1 MRICPEK
8 LPELLLCRS
17 TAPVGIGISRPCV
30 AAVLWAASAGC
41 NRARAKAGEAL
52 GGFYPPRGKPTRRET
67 HPGTAGAGPWSSR
80 RHRSAARAPPCWG
93 GNAKFLQQR
102 TLNNSFQEEPWVF
115 LRRYHPRRAG
125 RRVTQGGPGCG
136 RHFGG
141 DFHDY
146 GRGSWKGRLWFC
158 SSALLLVLVAQKP
171 PSRGIPWCFIRALLR
186 SWLCELLKRLRA
198 ALSRRWGSAPL
209 PSSPGWLKP
218 SHALLVGFGRNL
230 GTPVRLAE
238 RFSPQHCPRRSP
250 SLSLTKPESQ
260 F

>member
-1 MRICPEK
+1 MSAAFPGWGCGRGAGRRTGEVAGAAAGGGNTTELFEVAPGVLSELSRLPTVWSERLEGLRICPEK

-125 RRVTQGGPGCG
+125 RRVT
-136 RHFGG
+136 
-141 DFHDY
+141 
-146 GRGSWKGRLWFC
+146 
-158 SSALLLVLVAQKP
+158 
-171 PSRGIPWCFIRALLR
+171 
-186 SWLCELLKRLRA
+186 
-198 ALSRRWGSAPL
+198 
-209 PSSPGWLKP
+209 
-218 SHALLVGFGRNL
+218 
-230 GTPVRLAE
+230 
-238 RFSPQHCPRRSP
+238 
-250 SLSLTKPESQ
+250 
-260 F
+260 